1 MKTHEWLLASGL
13 VSAFLN
19 VGLAPG
25 QATTDLTQQAIG
37 MQSQQDASPSTGSF
51 RPGAGTVIVAEL
63 MRSLDTKKLKVDDP
77 VYCRVTQDLL
87 YKGKIIIPRGA
98 SVIGHVSEIAQAS
111 KVQPQSRLGL
121 IFEKIIL
128 KDKRELAF
136 EYQAI
141 IGALAAPI
149 KRGVSPT
156 TRPEQMPIQMQKG
169 RTTGGALIDALDA
182 NASLAGANM
191 PSSTG
196 AIGPSNRGVIGL
208 KSLRL
213 EPVSSKSSTIVS
225 TRGEVKLE
233 PETQLVLLVID
244 PNESK

>member
-1 MKTHEWLLASGL
+1 MEHEWLLATML
-13 VSAFLN
+13 ASAFLK
-19 VGLAPG
+19 VGLAPI
-25 QATTDLTQQAIG
+25 QTTTDLTQQTIG
-37 MQSQQDASPSTGSF
+37 MQSQQEVGPSTGSF

-63 MRSLDTKKLKVDDP
+63 MSSLDTKKLKVNDP
-77 VYCRVTQDLL
+77 VHCRVTQDLL
-87 YKGKIIIPRGA
+87 SKGKIIIPRGA
-98 SVIGHVSEIAQAS
+98 SVIGRVSEIAQVS
-111 KVQPQSRLGL
+111 KVQPESRLGL

-136 EYQAI
+136 EFPAI

-156 TRPEQMPIQMQKG
+156 TRPDQMPVQMQKG

-208 KSLRL
+208 KNLRL
-213 EPVSSKSSTIVS
+213 EPVSSKGSTIVS
-225 TRGEVKLE
+225 ARGAVKLE
-233 PETQLVLLVID
+233 PETQLVLLVIN
-244 PNESK
+244 PN

>member
-1 MKTHEWLLASGL
+1 MLA
-13 VSAFLN
+13 SAFLK
-19 VGLAPG
+19 VGLAPI
-25 QATTDLTQQAIG
+25 QTTTDLTQQTIG
-37 MQSQQDASPSTGSF
+37 MQSQQEVGPSTGSF

-63 MRSLDTKKLKVDDP
+63 MSSLDTKKLKVNDP
-77 VYCRVTQDLL
+77 VNCRVTQDLL

-98 SVIGHVSEIAQAS
+98 SVIGRVSEIAQVS
-111 KVQPQSRLGL
+111 KVQPESRLGL

-136 EYQAI
+136 EYPAI

-156 TRPEQMPIQMQKG
+156 TRPEQMPVQMQKG

-182 NASLAGANM
+182 NANLAGANM

-225 TRGEVKLE
+225 TRGEVKLG
-233 PETQLVLLVID
+233 PETQLVLLVIN
-244 PNESK
+244 PNEPK

>member
-1 MKTHEWLLASGL
+1 
-13 VSAFLN
+13 
-19 VGLAPG
+19 
-25 QATTDLTQQAIG
+25 
-37 MQSQQDASPSTGSF
+37 
-51 RPGAGTVIVAEL
+51 
-63 MRSLDTKKLKVDDP
+63 
-77 VYCRVTQDLL
+77 
-87 YKGKIIIPRGA
+87 
-98 SVIGHVSEIAQAS
+98 VIGHVSEIAQAS
-111 KVQPQSRLGL
+111 KVQPQARLGL

-136 EYQAI
+136 EYPAI

-156 TRPEQMPIQMQKG
+156 TRPEQMPVQMQKG

-213 EPVSSKSSTIVS
+213 EPASSKSSTIIS

-244 PNESK
+244 PNEPK